1 MARDKRSNR
10 KRQQAGPGNYAGS
23 PPGQYPPQQP
33 YYPPSQY
40 HVPQQYPLP
49 PQPTETRPEHVFR
62 RIGLAGWSALLLI
75 PFLMLLSIFMLLV
88 FVGRPYIVHGS
99 SMFPTLHDGDRVFVV
114 PYRGN
119 TTPNRGDV
127 VVLRD
132 VAGSSELLIK
142 RVVAL
147 AGDKVTVKNGEIIV
161 NDKYVHKSTSQYVS
175 EPISQL
181 VPDNTLFVM
190 GDNEAH
196 SYDSRTFGPVSASK
210 VVGKAMLIFWPPGD
224 LRKL

>member
-1 MARDKRSNR
+1 MRRSRESSNN
-10 KRQQAGPGNYAGS
+10 RQQQQQGYDPSGL
-23 PPGQYPPQQP
+23 PPQYPLNQPYWPPQQQQYPPG
-33 YYPPSQY
+33 
-40 HVPQQYPLP
+40 P
-49 PQPTETRPEHVFR
+49 PQDSETKSEHVLR

-75 PFLMLLSIFMLLV
+75 PFLILLTLFLMLV

-119 TTPNRGDV
+119 TTPDRGDV

-132 VAGSSELLIK
+132 VAGSSEMLIK
-142 RVVAL
+142 RVVGL
-147 AGDKVTVKNGEIIV
+147 AGDKLTFKDNEVIV
-161 NDKYVHKSTSQYVS
+161 NDKYHHKNTNVYVS
-175 EPISQL
+175 EPTRSIL

-196 SYDSRTFGPVSASK
+196 SYDSRIFGPVPSSK
-210 VVGKAMLIFWPPGD
+210 VVGKALMIFWPVSD
-224 LRKL
+224 AKKL

>member
-1 MARDKRSNR
+1 MNQPYWPP
-10 KRQQAGPGNYAGS
+10 QQQ
-23 PPGQYPPQQP
+23 QYPPG
-33 YYPPSQY
+33 
-40 HVPQQYPLP
+40 P
-49 PQPTETRPEHVFR
+49 PQDSETKSEHVLR

-75 PFLMLLSIFMLLV
+75 PFLILLTLFLMLV

-119 TTPNRGDV
+119 TTPDRGDV

-132 VAGSSELLIK
+132 VAGSSEMLIK
-142 RVVAL
+142 RVVGL
-147 AGDKVTVKNGEIIV
+147 AGDKLTFKDHEVIV
-161 NDKYVHKSTSQYVS
+161 NDKYHHKNTNVYVS
-175 EPISQL
+175 EPTRSIL

-196 SYDSRTFGPVSASK
+196 SYDSRIFGPVPSSK
-210 VVGKAMLIFWPPGD
+210 VVGKALMIFWPVSD
-224 LRKL
+224 AKKL

>member
-1 MARDKRSNR
+1 LNQPYWPP
-10 KRQQAGPGNYAGS
+10 QQQ
-23 PPGQYPPQQP
+23 QYPPG
-33 YYPPSQY
+33 
-40 HVPQQYPLP
+40 P
-49 PQPTETRPEHVFR
+49 PQDSETKSEHVLR

-75 PFLMLLSIFMLLV
+75 PFLILLTLFLMLV

-119 TTPNRGDV
+119 TTPDRGDV

-132 VAGSSELLIK
+132 VAGSSEMLIK
-142 RVVAL
+142 RVVGL
-147 AGDKVTVKNGEIIV
+147 AGDKLTFKDHEVIV
-161 NDKYVHKSTSQYVS
+161 NDKYHHKNTNVYVS
-175 EPISQL
+175 EPTRSIL

-196 SYDSRTFGPVSASK
+196 SYDSRIFGPVPSSK
-210 VVGKAMLIFWPPGD
+210 VVGKALMIFWPVSD
-224 LRKL
+224 AKKL

>member
-1 MARDKRSNR
+1 MRRSRESSNN
-10 KRQQAGPGNYAGS
+10 RQQQQQGYDPSGL
-23 PPGQYPPQQP
+23 PPQYPLNQPYWPPQQQQYPPG
-33 YYPPSQY
+33 
-40 HVPQQYPLP
+40 P
-49 PQPTETRPEHVFR
+49 PQDSETKSEHVLR

-75 PFLMLLSIFMLLV
+75 PFLILLTLFLMLV

-119 TTPNRGDV
+119 TTPDRGDV

-132 VAGSSELLIK
+132 VAGSSEMLIK
-142 RVVAL
+142 RVVGL
-147 AGDKVTVKNGEIIV
+147 AGDKLTFKDHEVIV
-161 NDKYVHKSTSQYVS
+161 NDKYHHKNTNVYVS
-175 EPISQL
+175 EPTRSIL

-196 SYDSRTFGPVSASK
+196 SYDSRIFGPVPSSK
-210 VVGKAMLIFWPPGD
+210 VVGKALMIFWPVSD
-224 LRKL
+224 AKKL